1 MGVGKMNYAKLTKNW
16 RVTIPKSIREQYN
29 IKPGSILLFELKGDY
44 VIVKNCKKQPRINP

>member
-1 MGVGKMNYAKLTKNW
+1 MGVGKMNYAKLTTNG

-44 VIVKNCKKQPRINP
+44 VIVKNCKKQPRINS